1 MRQALFLV
9 TGLLVLL
16 PLPGIAE
23 TLYVTDKINI
33 AMRAAPGKE
42 AALLKMLASGAALEV
57 LVKEGNQMRVRDP
70 EKIEG
75 WVDAGYLVPE
85 LPARVQVEKMQ
96 AQLQQAQIAL
106 TQETA
111 KTKEL
116 TDKLA
121 QLPGNTPAEPMQI
134 PKQAGNPSAAENY
147 LNVGWL
153 IFSFAMLI
161 VGFFAGIQWIRRAYR
176 RRMGG
181 MYLRI

>member
-9 TGLLVLL
+9 TGLFVLL
-16 PLPGIAE
+16 PLSGIAE
-23 TLYVTDKINI
+23 TLYVTDKIHI
-33 AMRAAPGKE
+33 AMRASPGKE
-42 AALLKMLASGAALEV
+42 AALLKMVPSGTALEV
-57 LVKEGNQMRVRDP
+57 LLKEGNQMRVRDP

-85 LPARVQVEKMQ
+85 LPIRAQVEKMQ
-96 AQLQQAQIAL
+96 AQLQQAQAAL

-121 QLPGNTPAEPMQI
+121 QLPGKMPSESMPI
-134 PKQAGNPSAAENY
+134 PQVTVNAPPAENY

>member
-1 MRQALFLV
+1 MRQALFLI
-9 TGLLVLL
+9 TGLFVLL
-16 PLPGIAE
+16 PLSGIAE
-23 TLYVTDKINI
+23 TLYVTDKLQI

-42 AALLKMLASGAALEV
+42 AALVKMVATGTALEV
-57 LVKEGNQMRVRDP
+57 LEKEGSQMRVRDP
-70 EKIEG
+70 EKSEG
-75 WVDAGYLVPE
+75 WVDAGYLIPQ
-85 LPARVQVEKMQ
+85 LSTRVQMEKMQ
-96 AQLQQAQIAL
+96 AQLQQAQAAL

-121 QLPGNTPAEPMQI
+121 QLPGNPPSDSMPTPSGAVTAP
-134 PKQAGNPSAAENY
+134 PVENY
-147 LNVGWL
+147 FNIGWL

-161 VGFFAGIQWIRRAYR
+161 VGFFAGIQWIRQAYR

>member
-1 MRQALFLV
+1 MRQALFLI
-9 TGLLVLL
+9 TGLLVFL

-23 TLYVTDKINI
+23 TLYVTDKIHI
-33 AMRAAPGKE
+33 AMRAGPGKE
-42 AALLKMLASGAALEV
+42 AAPLKTLASGTALEV
-57 LVKEGNQMRVRDP
+57 LVKEGSQIQVRDP

-75 WVDAGYLVPE
+75 WVDAGYLIPE
-85 LPARVQVEKMQ
+85 PPARGQVEKLQ
-96 AQLQQAQIAL
+96 AQLQQLQAAL
-106 TQETA
+106 AQETA

-121 QLPGNTPAEPMQI
+121 QPAANTPPVSIPAPSAPGNTL
-134 PKQAGNPSAAENY
+134 AENY
-147 LNVGWL
+147 LSVGWL

-161 VGFFAGIQWIRRAYR
+161 VGFFAGIQWIRQVYR